1 MKKRAAILIILLAAL
16 LCGCAGSGRAASAA
30 GVSDASP
37 SAAVTAEPTAG
48 PTAAPTAEPTP
59 EPTAV
64 PTVTAGSLV
73 LDPETAEADLSG
85 ITEET
90 EAETAIRALIEGAPI
105 LRSLRAV
112 ELGERV
118 PPYELYRELSEAYPE
133 AEIRLSLTL
142 AGESIGRDAKV
153 LDLHAM
159 DAADTPELL
168 RVLPY
173 LGDLEEISFVSEE
186 TGECVYTLENIGQLD
201 RVREAAPGVKL
212 RVAFRLF
219 GKRVTSEDE
228 RIEYLHKKIGNE
240 GVEKIRSVLPYLS

>member
-37 SAAVTAEPTAG
+37 SEAATAE
-48 PTAAPTAEPTP
+48 PTAAPTAAPTAVPTAEPTP
-59 EPTAV
+59 TPTAV

-85 ITEET
+85 ITEEA
-90 EAETAIRALIEGAPI
+90 EAETAIRALTEGAPI

-142 AGESIGRDAKV
+142 AGESVGRDAKV

-168 RVLPY
+168 RVLPAIK
-173 LGDLEEISFVSEE
+173 DFP
-186 TGECVYTLENIGQLD
+186 Q
-201 RVREAAPGVKL
+201 
-212 RVAFRLF
+212 
-219 GKRVTSEDE
+219 
-228 RIEYLHKKIGNE
+228 
-240 GVEKIRSVLPYLS
+240 YLSVRGTNPPVITYYERHREPEALLKGCVKVMEQVVAAFEAHGPEEGAGSAQ